1 VTITTT
7 VAWADLH
14 AALDDELAEVE
25 TAYDDLADH
34 AADEYG
40 DDWRTATTD
49 DDTLGA
55 LQEQAERYDQTAR
68 SIQQRGRMLDR
79 LETEYGSG
87 DFEIK
92 LLTGSETMAIETDL
106 RLEAQQRDIDLAV
119 IQTKRN
125 ALTVDAAV
133 IDAPEGVPRD
143 DEGSPTPSECPNA
156 LTLAL
161 WEQVERFNNAGD
173 PDFTAAGLSDA
184 SDTTTS
190 VTSATPTPAS
200 DS

>member
-14 AALDDELAEVE
+14 AALDDELADVRD
-25 TAYDDLADH
+25 AYDDLAAH
-34 AADEYG
+34 ATEEYG
-40 DDWRTATTD
+40 DEWRTATTT
-49 DDTLGA
+49 DDTLAA
-55 LQEQAERYDQTAR
+55 LQDQAERYDQTAR
-68 SIQQRGRMLDR
+68 SIQQRRQMLDR
-79 LETEYGSG
+79 LEEEYGSG
-87 DFEIK
+87 DFEVK

-133 IDAPEGVPRD
+133 VDAPEGVPRD
-143 DEGSPTPSECPNA
+143 DDGSPTPSECPNA

>member
-1 VTITTT
+1 MTITTT

-25 TAYDDLADH
+25 AAYDDLADH
-34 AADEYG
+34 ATEEYG
-40 DDWRTATTD
+40 DEWRTAPAT
-49 DDTLGA
+49 DDTLSA
-55 LQEQAERYDQTAR
+55 LQEQAERYDQTAK
-68 SIQQRGRMLDR
+68 SIQQRRQMLDR
-79 LETEYGSG
+79 LKDEYGSG
-87 DFEIK
+87 DFEVK
-92 LLTGSETMAIETDL
+92 LLTGSETMQIETDL

-133 IDAPEGVPRD
+133 TDAPEGVPRD